1 MVMGAGK
8 VAAIILVVGAAL
20 GYYYTAKN
28 ARPEIPVRTESM
40 KEYDYI
46 VVGAGS
52 AGCVLAN
59 RLSEDKNNKVLLL
72 EAGDEG
78 TAKELEAPAM
88 GAGEVHGPR
97 YWKYKSVRQ
106 ENACGN
112 WPNRECLIPRGKTL
126 GGTSAINAMLY
137 ARGNKADYDGWH
149 EMGATGWN
157 YDNVLPYFVKAEN
170 TEAKQFRN
178 SPYHGTNGPLKT
190 TLIPNTPTGDYLLAA
205 AEELNITSGDYNA
218 EEQIG
223 KVSKF
228 TAMITYQGVISVSSF
243 VFAKARCRSR
253 CALWPVYHGWLRE
266 VQHIQ
271 DVSVPSHRQGEL
283 ACCGSCTRQKEFISV
298 RSGLQIL
305 FKGDLTTGVEYATP
319 LSEHVTVL
327 ARKEVILS
335 AGAIGSP
342 HLLLL
347 SGVGPKE
354 QLEKL
359 GELHLNSP
367 QRWDFLFLS
376 QIPVVVDL
384 PVGQNDWF
392 RTGIYSAAYGCD
404 ILIYIKTTLQR
415 ASWPDI
421 QVQMMPNLATNDIDQ
436 DGLVKIFKWDDKVKR
451 DYYAYKK
458 GQHGITAIVML
469 TRPVTTGYLQLRS
482 KNPEEDPIIQ
492 PNYLADDD
500 DVKRLI
506 EGIRFMEKLIGT
518 KAMKKL
524 NPRLRESVRK
534 MPGCE
539 HLNAGSDEYWRCY
552 LRQNVQSMYHLSGT
566 CKMGAVADPTAVVD
580 PQLRVKGLRGLRVID
595 ASVMPFV
602 IAGNTNAPTIMIAER
617 GADFIKG
624 VMSVDPIDLTKEKKN
639 Y

>member
-1 MVMGAGK
+1 MMGAGK

-46 VVGAGS
+46 IVGAGS

-78 TAKELEAPAM
+78 TAKELEAPSL
-88 GAGEVHGPR
+88 GGKEIHGPR
-97 YWKYKSVRQ
+97 DWKYKSVRQ

-137 ARGNKADYDGWH
+137 ARGNKADYDEWH

-157 YDNVLPYFVKAEN
+157 YDKVLPYFVKAEN
-170 TEAKQFRN
+170 TEVKQFRN
-178 SPYHGTNGPLKT
+178 SPYHGTSGPLKT
-190 TLIPNTPTGDYLLAA
+190 SLIPNTPIGDYLLAA
-205 AEELNITSGDYNA
+205 AKELNVTSSDYNA

-223 KVSKF
+223 MHYGQS
-228 TAMITYQGVISVSSF
+228 TMGGGERSST
-243 VFAKARCRSR
+243 SR
-253 CALWPVYHGWLRE
+253 MYLFPVM
-266 VQHIQ
+266 
-271 DVSVPSHRQGEL
+271 D
-283 ACCGSCTRQKEFISV
+283 KENLHV
-298 RSGLQIL
+298 VVHAHVKKIL
-305 FKGDLTTGVEYATP
+305 FKGDLTTGIEYATP
-319 LSEHVTVL
+319 LSGHVTVL

-335 AGAIGSP
+335 AGVIGSP
-342 HLLLL
+342 QLLLL

-359 GELHLNSP
+359 G
-367 QRWDFLFLS
+367 
-376 QIPVVVDL
+376 IPVVADL
-384 PVGQNDWF
+384 PVGHNLQDHPTTWGPEIYIDELIGRIEEDFNDYLEELKYDWL
-392 RTGIYSAAYGCD
+392 RTGIYTLAYGCD
-404 ILIYIKTTLQR
+404 NVMWTKTSLQT

-421 QVQMMPNLATNDIDQ
+421 QVHLFPFLASNDVDQ
-436 DGLVKIFKWDDKVKR
+436 DGVVRLYNWDEKVKR

-458 GQHGITAIVML
+458 GQHGITAMVIL
-469 TRPVTTGYLQLRS
+469 TRPTTTGYLQLRS
-482 KNPEEDPIIQ
+482 KDPEEDPIIHL
-492 PNYLADDD
+492 NYLADDD

-506 EGIRFMEKLIGT
+506 EGIRFTEKLIGT

-566 CKMGAVADPTAVVD
+566 CKMGAVADPTTVVD

-602 IAGNTNAPTIMIAER
+602 TSGNTNAPTIMIAER

-624 VMSVDPIDLTKEKKN
+624 VMSVEPIDLTKEKKN
-639 Y
+639 YQ